1 MTARV
6 CAACAHV
13 KNLIVRRARRDVDSL
28 MRFLR
33 SCVDELRRVK
43 WATRQ
48 ETGTAFIVVVCSSAV
63 AGALLFGLDQLLAS
77 AVDVVFG

>member
-1 MTARV
+1 
-6 CAACAHV
+6 
-13 KNLIVRRARRDVDSL
+13 